1 MPRCLSVSASV
12 FAFLLIQING
22 SPASAQ
28 QASGRTVGVIPDASA
43 LRSEGRSPLAVQQ
56 PVYMGDS
63 IQTGP
68 SGEAQI
74 DFVDNT
80 RLVVGPASSLLIDNS
95 VLRNRRTMSSFVVS
109 ALRGTFRFISGSSP
123 KPAYAIRTPTATIG
137 VRGTEF
143 DFAVLPD
150 GSTEFVLFHG
160 SAQVCDRSGACT
172 VVRGACDA
180 IVVPRS
186 GPIRSLVDRED
197 RNARL
202 RANFPYVRARNA
214 SLRPEFRTD
223 VRTCGDIA
231 ASPVDPDSKDRA
243 APAAASTAAAAAGPA
258 PAAPSSPRSSRRHP
272 PDLIRRHPRPHPR
285 RLTAAPP
292 QPTPNTIAPDPPTRT
307 EDKSDRGGKGD
318 HGGKGEHGGK
328 GDHGGKG
335 EHGGKGGSRRQG
347 RAWRQGLGRR
357 WRPPWRRA
365 FRRPGLPGRRA
376 AVGFRV
382 DRWSGRGQRE

>member
-123 KPAYAIRTPTATIG
+123 KPAYAIHTPTATIG

-180 IVVPRS
+180 IVGSAQRPHPLARATGRIGTPACGRISPMCERATPACGLNS
-186 GPIRSLVDRED
+186 GRMCEPAGTSRHRLPIRIRRIALLR
-197 RNARL
+197 RQPAR
-202 RANFPYVRARNA
+202 RQRR
-214 SLRPEFRTD
+214 R
-223 VRTCGDIA
+223 
-231 ASPVDPDSKDRA
+231 
-243 APAAASTAAAAAGPA
+243 GPA
-258 PAAPSSPRSSRRHP
+258 PRGAVVASLAPGA
-272 PDLIRRHPRPHPR
+272 L
-285 RLTAAPP
+285 
-292 QPTPNTIAPDPPTRT
+292 PT
-307 EDKSDRGGKGD
+307 
-318 HGGKGEHGGK
+318 
-328 GDHGGKG
+328 
-335 EHGGKGGSRRQG
+335 
-347 RAWRQGLGRR
+347 
-357 WRPPWRRA
+357 
-365 FRRPGLPGRRA
+365 
-376 AVGFRV
+376 
-382 DRWSGRGQRE
+382 